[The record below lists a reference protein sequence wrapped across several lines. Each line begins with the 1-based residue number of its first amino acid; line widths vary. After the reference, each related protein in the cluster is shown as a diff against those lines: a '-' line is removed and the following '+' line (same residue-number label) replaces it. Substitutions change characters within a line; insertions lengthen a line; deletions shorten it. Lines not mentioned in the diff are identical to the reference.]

1 MSELIIFGFENQQVR
16 FVGTPDQP
24 EWVAQDVGT
33 ILELQNIRQLLAK
46 FDEDEKGVCTI
57 YTPGGQQ
64 EMLTVTEPGLYRLI
78 FKSRKAVAKRFQRW
92 LFHDILPSIRR
103 TGSYTI
109 NQSQKPPKA
118 LIAARAIHEIA
129 QLVAEIS
136 PRLAQ
141 YLIDCTI
148 SEVLEQAALPE
159 RTETLRGVVE
169 IAEEMG
175 FSVNLHNRCQLG
187 RFVKA
192 SEVGHLAICEKRLV
206 NGTLREVY
214 CYPDNEK
221 VRRVIRGFFG

>member
-16 FVGTPDQP
+16 FVGTPNQP
-24 EWVAQDVGT
+24 EWVAQDVCAV
-33 ILELQNIRQLLAK
+33 LEIKNVSDTLAK
-46 FDEDEKGVCTI
+46 FDEDEKGIASI
-57 YTPGGQQ
+57 YTLGGLQ
-64 EMLTVTEPGLYRLI
+64 ELLTVTEPGLYRLI
-78 FKSRKAVAKRFQRW
+78 FKSRKAVAKRFRRW
-92 LFHDILPSIRR
+92 LFHEVLPTIRR

-141 YLIDCTI
+141 YLIDRTI
-148 SEVLEQAALPE
+148 SEVLEQAILPE
-159 RTETLRGVVE
+159 KTETLRGVVE

-214 CYPDNEK
+214 CYPDNEM